1 MSRTACPR
9 QRLIIT
15 LISSGI
21 VRSTDNLYN
30 LMIKKLSTS
39 PALVTKRLLLYGI
52 KKDVINSFKAGIT
65 SLFLIKQINDFLLKG
80 EAYREE
86 LINLTS
92 PDFIEKF
99 IMYNEVV
106 DFVILTRQLS
116 VEDYKEKVLAIITA
130 WNKIDQSN
138 KGQFQEKYPALFNLI
153 KEKISILEEL

>member
-1 MSRTACPR
+1 
-9 QRLIIT
+9 
-15 LISSGI
+15 
-21 VRSTDNLYN
+21 
-30 LMIKKLSTS
+30 MIKKLSTS